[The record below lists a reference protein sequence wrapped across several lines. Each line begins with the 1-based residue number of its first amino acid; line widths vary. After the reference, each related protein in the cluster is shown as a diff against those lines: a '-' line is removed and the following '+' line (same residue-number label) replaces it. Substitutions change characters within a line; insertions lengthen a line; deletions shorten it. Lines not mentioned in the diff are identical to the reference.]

1 MEVVK
6 GWLEGSVPEAWEI
19 DVVEEVSSKSSLH
32 ATEEAFLSE
41 RVLWCRRWCRRCAA
55 GRALGEVGDKT

>member
-6 GWLEGSVPEAWEI
+6 GWLEGSGPEAWEI
-19 DVVEEVSSKSSLH
+19 DVVKEVSLKSSLR

-41 RVLWCRRWCRRCAA
+41 RVL
-55 GRALGEVGDKT
+55 